1 MALPIIVWTQ
11 PLESSPSPSPG
22 GSPTPVSVTEP
33 HILRNDLVTISRKA
47 PEGLID
53 ADGNDIGGQYF
64 ARFNDVDRVDNP
76 EVTTPGTGSGSPTT
90 TPAHSA
96 YTFVDRGHIS
106 LEGGAFELLPF
117 SSAVSPATT
126 VTFTDFAGTGR
137 SPYPASYTTLSP
149 GPGDSGGVVLCGSPG
164 SNVEVQHSYSISPN
178 VVSPQSDGIFGA
190 SGPGSS
196 GFPSPGSFSPGDGTE
211 ANPPSSSPATLAN
224 EFEAFFGETTGPTV
238 TLYVRDSISDED
250 DSGFTTASPGPS
262 ISSGTTN
269 KISEFYAVGQDLV
282 ESNNSIHSVHKGGII
297 FELRPDTEAII
308 SSGNISKTDTGT
320 ASWAAGQDRIMTVTT
335 SSAHGLTDQFNRVFI
350 SGSSNTAM
358 NGLMNVESV
367 TSDTQFTVKL
377 LAAQCGPS
385 AITSSVNVVTYD
397 GIDKKGGRLRQQ
409 TGTISSIVYIKTINN
424 TPDGTGGTVQTHDIS
439 FEYNGAHGLG
449 SSGTKTASVSGSGY
463 SGTASPSGTGTLP
476 AGDFTGSVTINSGT
490 KFTRSISSS
499 HSGAGSG
506 GTSATLASGFS
517 AKVFN
522 ASDDLEVVAGG
533 MFGNNQV
540 ILKGEVSSQVVP
552 NVPYSFHGN
561 TTSSEVSTI
570 FFTGSTRERT
580 MFHDAGFKLNT
591 TSGRVFTEGAP
602 STQPSGTDGMPGG
615 FDPNTNPDGGVK
627 EIDSWCPRYMHAKA
641 KAIERNDVEELLKA
655 NTSGQLDIDQLLASP
670 MVDESNKITT
680 FLTPRER
687 FHETCWFNVRAA
699 KNPSHR
705 RPGQTSFVE
714 NEDFIIRQ
722 YGINVYSNPSS
733 DRNEIILDYVDISNK
748 TEVANTDTAF
758 IIDGEPVTNQQHL
771 NAGYAN
777 GNFTNQ

>member
-1 MALPIIVWTQ
+1 MALPYIVWTQ
-11 PLESSPSPSPG
+11 PLGSSPSPTPG
-22 GSPTPVSVTEP
+22 GSPTPASVTEP

-47 PEGLID
+47 PAGIID
-53 ADGNDIGGQYF
+53 SKGNDIGGKYF

-76 EVTTPGTGSGSPTT
+76 EVSTPNESGTGVTT

-106 LEGGAFELLPF
+106 LEGGVFELLPF

-126 VTFTDFAGTGR
+126 VTFTDFAGSGR
-137 SPYPASYTTLSP
+137 SPYPDNYTTLAP
-149 GPGDSGGVVLCGSPG
+149 GTGDKGGVPLCSGI

-178 VVSPQSDGIFGA
+178 VVSPQSDGTFGA
-190 SGPGSS
+190 SGPGSP
-196 GFPSPGSFSPGDGTE
+196 GTPTPGSFAAGDGTE
-211 ANPPSSSPATLAN
+211 ANPPSSSPASLAN
-224 EFEAFFGETTGPTV
+224 EFVAYFGETTGPTV
-238 TLYVRDSISDED
+238 TLYIRTDINDED
-250 DSGFTTASPGPS
+250 DPGFTTATPS
-262 ISSGTTN
+262 STN

-282 ESNNSIHSVHKGGII
+282 ESSGSIHSVHKGGIV
-297 FELRPDTEAII
+297 FEVRPDTEAII

-335 SSAHGLTDQFNRVFI
+335 SSAHGLTDQYNRVYI
-350 SGSSNTAM
+350 TGSSNNAM

-397 GIDKKGGRLRQQ
+397 GIDKKGGVLRQQ
-409 TGTISSIVYIKTINN
+409 TGTINSIVYKRTVTNS
-424 TPDGTGGTVQTHDIS
+424 PDGTGGTVQTHTITY
-439 FEYNGAHGLG
+439 EYNGPHGFG
-449 SSGTKTASVSGSGY
+449 SSGTVTASVSGSGY
-463 SGTASPSGTGTLP
+463 LGGSNPAASGTIP
-476 AGDFTGSVTINSGT
+476 AGDFTGTVAVNSGT
-490 KFTRSISSS
+490 KFTRTISSGN
-499 HSGAGSG
+499 SGAGVG
-506 GTSATLASGFS
+506 PTILTLASGVT
-517 AKVFN
+517 ARTFN
-522 ASDDLEVVAGG
+522 ASNDLEIVAGG

-540 ILKGEVSSQVVP
+540 ILKGEVAVQADT
-552 NVPYSFHGN
+552 PYSFHGN
-561 TTSSEVSTI
+561 TTSSEVSSI
-570 FFTGSTRERT
+570 FFTGSTSQRT
-580 MFHDAGFKLNT
+580 MFNDAGFKLNT

-602 STQPSGTDGMPGG
+602 DTQPSGTDGMPGG
-615 FDPNTNPDGGVK
+615 FDPNNNPDGGAR

-670 MVDESNKITT
+670 MVDTNNDITT
-680 FLTPRER
+680 YLTPRER
-687 FHETCWFNVRAA
+687 FHETCWFNIRAA

-705 RPGQTSFVE
+705 RPGQNSFVE
-714 NEDFIIRQ
+714 NQDWIIRQ
-722 YGINVYSNPSS
+722 FGINVYSNPTS

-758 IIDGEPVTNQQHL
+758 VIDGEPVTNQQHL